1 LRGLLSCS
9 LTLSLQLGM
18 FYDSC
23 SQVEIDE
30 YRDYEK
36 ALDALKESKKYLVKA
51 DEDCTMLDRR
61 IQLIEVFV
69 RAKSLVKDDPNEF
82 VQTCYQLLE
91 TPKLDV
97 AVQVG
102 TGKGCAGA
110 PDGGMQVGDV
120 FALLIEF
127 FFSEQDFQQCY
138 QLIEKMR
145 QRRILLGPYL
155 DQSMV
160 DTIYRKMNIHVPA
173 DNDEVDEE
181 IDSDM

>member
-1 LRGLLSCS
+1 
-9 LTLSLQLGM
+9 M

-36 ALDALKESKKYLVKA
+36 ALDALKESKKYLLKA

-97 AVQVG
+97 AVQVT
-102 TGKGCAGA
+102 TGQGCSGA
-110 PDGGMQVGDV
+110 LDGGMQVGDV

-145 QRRILLGPYL
+145 QVRQIRIAPTLPFFCPPPSLSL
-155 DQSMV
+155 
-160 DTIYRKMNIHVPA
+160 HVSVGVFA
-173 DNDEVDEE
+173 VCVGT
-181 IDSDM
+181 S